1 MGALFFSHIRVTN
14 VKFINEKIPQIIQ
27 FACLWTLINWYFS
40 LDFLEPLIIVCPRVA
55 QGYSNIVVAWMWS
68 PTNGN
73 LSYFC
78 LGTTFLLVLET
89 LKRKNFETWLPATEL
104 MSVSSSISLS
114 SCLVVVLRFG
124 SFWFNLSLYEFYYI
138 EIFKYLFFTAL
149 KYTIAPMGKETK
161 QLYF

>member
-14 VKFINEKIPQIIQ
+14 VKLINEKIPQIIQ
-27 FACLWTLINWYFS
+27 FECLWTLINWYFS
-40 LDFLEPLIIVCPRVA
+40 LDFLDPLIIVCPRVA
-55 QGYSNIVVAWMWS
+55 QGYSNKVVAWMRS

-89 LKRKNFETWLPATEL
+89 LKCKNFKTWLPATEL
-104 MSVSSSISLS
+104 MGVSSSISLS
-114 SCLVVVLRFG
+114 NCLVVVLRFG
-124 SFWFNLSLYEFYYI
+124 ALWFNLSLYEFYYI

-149 KYTIAPMGKETK
+149 KYTIARIGKETK